1 MGRRGVNWAKSLPN
15 YGRKNYLKF
24 IMRESQ
30 TYCGMLMIMRLTL
43 NGDIEYKV
51 NDRYMKNMK
60 NK

>member
-1 MGRRGVNWAKSLPN
+1 
-15 YGRKNYLKF
+15 
-24 IMRESQ
+24 MRESQ
-30 TYCGMLMIMRLTL
+30 TYRGMLMIMRWTL